1 MFFKR
6 RLTTHSVCIC
16 RQAQFF
22 HLVTDS
28 LKRSHPHGWFD
39 GCVAVRSR
47 DTMQLEKGRLDNG
60 KFFCYA
66 ALTGLQ
72 VNSYQ
77 QLNSTIATI
86 GSCFCIRSP
95 CNRASHQGV
104 ASFKVGIWQQRATN
118 LTPIARPDLS
128 ETNIRKASDFR
139 QPCCIRS
146 TEHWGL

>member
-1 MFFKR
+1 VLKYNWWKKKLRGVQMLQINHKTCVRPVRCWSLNPQKALIRLFLVHVYKR

-39 GCVAVRSR
+39 GCVVVRSR

-60 KFFCYA
+60 NFFCYA

-72 VNSYQ
+72 INSYQ

-95 CNRASHQGV
+95 CN
-104 ASFKVGIWQQRATN
+104 
-118 LTPIARPDLS
+118 
-128 ETNIRKASDFR
+128 
-139 QPCCIRS
+139 
-146 TEHWGL
+146 

>member
-1 MFFKR
+1 VLKYNWWKKKLRGVQMLQINHKTCVRPVRCWSLNPQKALIRLFLVHVYKR

-39 GCVAVRSR
+39 GCIKEIQGTQCSLKKAGS
-47 DTMQLEKGRLDNG
+47 TTAI
-60 KFFCYA
+60 FFCYA

-72 VNSYQ
+72 INSYQ

-95 CNRASHQGV
+95 CN
-104 ASFKVGIWQQRATN
+104 
-118 LTPIARPDLS
+118 
-128 ETNIRKASDFR
+128 
-139 QPCCIRS
+139 
-146 TEHWGL
+146 